1 MARKAQRRAKFER
14 SLECSTAKIR
24 NAPSSSWKRWF
35 AHANSQLRLN
45 RLGHALDEAR
55 EALGDTQEL
64 WLTLAE
70 EFPVEASVLADAP
83 RRDGFRRVRVGRRD
97 CIIIGGA
104 GV

>member
-1 MARKAQRRAKFER
+1 MGRAQRYVKYEH
-14 SLECSTAKIR
+14 SLTYSTMKIR
-24 NAPSSSWKRWF
+24 SAPSSSWRHWF
-35 AHANSQLRLN
+35 ERANSQLRLN

-55 EALGDTQEL
+55 DALGDTQEL
-64 WLTLAE
+64 WMELAE
-70 EFPVEASVLADAP
+70 EFPVEASVLAGAP